1 MYFATNKTSK
11 GTWGLFL
18 ESPSNF
24 LGPKSNIQIKIW
36 RIRVPVL
43 ANKLLHFVPLTD
55 SFIILD
61 AKLLK
66 PQSLMWK
73 ETAYRAVLS
82 SGLSRNGPL
91 GPCALWKL
99 FCCLKLVVNSCSG
112 QIIWFEKKYFPQKS
126 FQELWLEHKC
136 IVFLNRKQVIVM
148 ATLSWKQSVFF
159 FDNCSQAGLGAKFCF
174 RAV

>member
-1 MYFATNKTSK
+1 M
-11 GTWGLFL
+11 
-18 ESPSNF
+18 
-24 LGPKSNIQIKIW
+24 
-36 RIRVPVL
+36 PVL

-73 ETAYRAVLS
+73 KTAYRAVLS

-99 FCCLKLVVNSCSG
+99 FCCLKLVVNSCLS
-112 QIIWFEKKYFPQKS
+112 QIIWFEKKCFPQKS

-136 IVFLNRKQVIVM
+136 IVF
-148 ATLSWKQSVFF
+148 WKENKPLLWQHCRESSRCFF
-159 FDNCSQAGLGAKFCF
+159 NNCSQAGLGSQILLQGSVRCRLWTIVFSVRKRWDFCCH
-174 RAV
+174 VLICMV

>member
-1 MYFATNKTSK
+1 M
-11 GTWGLFL
+11 
-18 ESPSNF
+18 
-24 LGPKSNIQIKIW
+24 
-36 RIRVPVL
+36 RVPVL

-99 FCCLKLVVNSCSG
+99 FCCLKLVVNSCWG

-136 IVFLNRKQVIVM
+136 IVFWTENKSLLWQHCRE
-148 ATLSWKQSVFF
+148 SSRFF
-159 FDNCSQAGLGAKFCF
+159 FLTIVAKLGWEPHFASGQCKMQTVDYCF
-174 RAV
+174 